1 MAAVGDYMNPR
12 LVYLREG
19 DRPEVALRPM
29 LDFGIHSVPILDEEH
44 RPVGMVTLRELIDPR
59 PDVPK
64 PIVRTIPA
72 DASIEDAA
80 RLMVDHD
87 MHHLIVIDEHGH
99 AVGNLST
106 LDVVR
111 GLVAASPH
119 HPDSIRRFEVDLI
132 PESVARSPR

>member
-1 MAAVGDYMNPR
+1 MTVVGDYMNPR

-29 LDFGIHSVPILDEEH
+29 LDFGIHSVPILDDEH
-44 RPVGMVTLRELIDPR
+44 RPVGMVTLRELVEPR
-59 PDVPK
+59 PGAPK
-64 PIVRTIPA
+64 QAPWTIHVA
-72 DASIEDAA
+72 ATIEEAA
-80 RLMVDHD
+80 KVMVDHD
-87 MHHLIVIDEHGH
+87 LHHLIVTDEHGH

-119 HPDSIRRFEVDLI
+119 HPASIERFDVNLI

>member
-1 MAAVGDYMNPR
+1 MAVVGDYMNPR

-44 RPVGMVTLRELIDPR
+44 RPVGLVTLRQLVDPR
-59 PDVPK
+59 PDVPQ
-64 PIVRTIPA
+64 PVPETIPA
-72 DASIEDAA
+72 DAPIEEAA
-80 RLMVDHD
+80 RVMVDRD
-87 MHHLIVIDEHGH
+87 LHHLIVIDEHGR

-119 HPDSIRRFEVDLI
+119 HPASIERFEVDLI